1 MHTGIHSLTADSK
14 IPVQNIVIFAHR
26 KRIRN
31 ETFKTHH
38 FNPFLIIFIIRFRFF
53 YHKHFCIRNLPAPCL
68 LRPLLRYRAWYLCRS
83 VSGRRAHSPAPRR
96 HLCTAPVRSGGFPRQ
111 NTDMWHRPAMH
122 MIQLPDG
129 QKAPMQAILHGGRP
143 MPTGRISTKTS
154 SRDLALMQ
162 RPCFPPMR
170 DIREQPPLPSR
181 KPCRSE
187 PSPCCAVR
195 LLL

>member
-1 MHTGIHSLTADSK
+1 M
-14 IPVQNIVIFAHR
+14 NY
-26 KRIRN
+26 

-111 NTDMWHRPAMH
+111 NTDMRHR
-122 MIQLPDG
+122 
-129 QKAPMQAILHGGRP
+129 
-143 MPTGRISTKTS
+143 TGSTAVIIPYVPS
-154 SRDLALMQ
+154 LLRQ
-162 RPCFPPMR
+162 EMR
-170 DIREQPPLPSR
+170 N
-181 KPCRSE
+181 
-187 PSPCCAVR
+187 VR
-195 LLL
+195 LPLNSIRRYGSSTPL